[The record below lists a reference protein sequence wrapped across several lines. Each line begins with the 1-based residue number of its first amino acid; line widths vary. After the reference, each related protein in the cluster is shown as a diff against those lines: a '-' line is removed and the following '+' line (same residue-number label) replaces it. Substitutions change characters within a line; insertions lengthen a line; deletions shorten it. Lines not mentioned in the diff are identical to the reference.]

1 MGVPRWIRRGIVSTV
16 LSFVSAIAVAAC
28 AAQSGPDAADYV
40 SESDKSCLSCHDSDI
55 RSQHWS
61 AHGHLGAG
69 GFGCT
74 GCHSPHGA
82 ENLDGTLG
90 PSGLLHACA
99 ECHVDVEAQFL
110 LPYTHRAGTGV
121 ECTSCHDPHL
131 GSSHALQKHERHD
144 ACISCHIE
152 YRGPYTYEHE
162 GDERLVCMSCHEPH
176 GSGNRRMLTYPDS
189 MTLCISCHPLL
200 EDHDLAYPI
209 WRDCLNCHTEVHGSR
224 WDRSLLR

>member
-1 MGVPRWIRRGIVSTV
+1 MDAPRWMRKGIPWAI
-16 LSFVSAIAVAAC
+16 LSFVSVIAVGAC
-28 AAQSGPDAADYV
+28 AGQAGPEAANYV
-40 SESDKSCLSCHDSDI
+40 AEADEGCLSCHAAEL
-55 RSQHWS
+55 RSARWT

-74 GCHSPHGA
+74 GCHSPHGPA
-82 ENLDGTLG
+82 ALDGTPG
-90 PSGLLHACA
+90 PSDLLHECA
-99 ECHVDVEAQFL
+99 DCHADVQAQFL

-121 ECTSCHDPHL
+121 ACTSCHDPHL
-131 GSSHALQKHERHD
+131 SSARLRQEHQRRD
-144 ACISCHIE
+144 ACLACHIE

-162 GDERLVCMSCHEPH
+162 GDERLACISCHEPH

-189 MTLCISCHPLL
+189 QTLCISCHPLL

-224 WDRSLLR
+224 WDRTLLK